1 MKPIDKIHE
10 MYEGAIVLSGL
21 DDAIVG
27 VTYDQHGYH
36 VVYDYEKMLAIFMQD
51 MSEEDAVEYIDYNVF
66 GLRFD
71 ENYPTFLLSKW

>member
-1 MKPIDKIHE
+1 MIPEIP
-10 MYEGAIVLSGL
+10 EGAILLTGL

-51 MSEEDAVEYIDYNVF
+51 MSEEDAIEWIDYNVF
-66 GLRFD
+66 GLRFEHD
-71 ENYPTFLLSKW
+71 YPTFLMQTI